1 MQHVRSRLVEQR
13 IVRRS
18 LRVCSWGC
26 YESGELG
33 DCRHPSMRSEGKG
46 VNRKA
51 KQNSKENKALEAD
64 LRSKKQYA
72 LYGEYL

>member
-1 MQHVRSRLVEQR
+1 
-13 IVRRS
+13 
-18 LRVCSWGC
+18 
-26 YESGELG
+26 
-33 DCRHPSMRSEGKG
+33 MRSEGKG